1 MAAPSAA
8 GHRLRALVAAGMAVS
23 SELSLDGLLQR
34 LVAAA
39 AELTGAR
46 YAALGVMDTTGSRLE
61 RFATYGIDAE
71 TQAAIGTLPSGR
83 GILGVLIRDA
93 RPLRLHDLTAD
104 ARAVGFPA
112 GHPPMRSF
120 LGVPI
125 LLRGTAYGNLY
136 LTEKADG
143 DDFTAEDEELVTLL
157 AGQAAVAIENA
168 RLYAAA
174 TNWSRQL
181 ESLNEVADALATE
194 TELERLLDLIAQ
206 HLRALLDARL
216 VAVLLPTVGEQLR
229 FAAVAAD
236 GGAELVGSTFARR
249 GSKSGVAF
257 DRRRTMR
264 VDSLVDDPDVNHEVA
279 RRIGARSGLWVPLI
293 ARGSAIGVI
302 VAHDKRGTP
311 EARFTDDD
319 VRLAETFAARAA
331 IAVDLSE
338 RVARDAL
345 RRVVA
350 AQENERRRLAFEL
363 HDDTGQALTSI
374 LLALRTAEEGADRD
388 SCRAA
393 LARARELAVT
403 TLQRVRALAVE
414 LRPKALDDF
423 GLEAALARLAET
435 TTERTGVA
443 VELETALADER
454 LPGDVETALYRLV
467 QDALATAVKHADAQ
481 RVSIL
486 LMRVDGRVTAVI
498 EDDGVPTENAA
509 ALEGLRER
517 AALVDGTLRHEAG
530 KHTGTTL
537 VLEVPIP

>member
-46 YAALGVMDTTGSRLE
+46 YAALGAIDTTGSRLE

-71 TQAAIGTLPSGR
+71 TRAAIGALPSGR

-302 VAHDKRGTP
+302 VAHDKRGAP

-435 TTERTGVA
+435 TAERTGVA